1 MNGYMRELNTRQKLR
16 YLWDYYR
23 IRIGLG
29 VLAVIAVIGALA
41 HARTKPDVRLTVGMI
56 NVSSGNAAGVL
67 KDGYLDSLLKHGRKD
82 TVHLAEGYRIADRTD
97 DSLDFEYNY
106 ASNIKLLA
114 QITDRSLD
122 VVLMDRAAMKVMER
136 NRYLMRLPDQI
147 SGESDGYAAALPDK
161 RCRALFGGRAEVCVG
176 IIASTPRKEEA
187 LRYVRYLLS

>member
-29 VLAVIAVIGALA
+29 VLAVIAVIAALA
-41 HARTKPDVRLTVGMI
+41 HARTKPDIRLSVGMI
-56 NVSSGNAAGVL
+56 NLSSGNAAGVL

-97 DSLDFEYNY
+97 DSLDFEYTY

-122 VVLMDRAAMKVMER
+122 VVLMV
-136 NRYLMRLPDQI
+136 
-147 SGESDGYAAALPDK
+147 SGESDGYAVALPAK
-161 RCRALFGGRAEVCVG
+161 QCRALFGGRAEVCVG

>member
-29 VLAVIAVIGALA
+29 VLAAIAVIGALA

-106 ASNIKLLA
+106 ASNLKLLA

-187 LRYVRYLLS
+187 LRYVRYLLA

>member
-29 VLAVIAVIGALA
+29 VLAVIAVIAALA
-41 HARTKPDVRLTVGMI
+41 HARTKPDIRLSVGMI
-56 NVSSGNAAGVL
+56 NLSSGNAAGVL

-97 DSLDFEYNY
+97 DSLDFEYTY
-106 ASNIKLLA
+106 ASNLKLLA

-147 SGESDGYAAALPDK
+147 AGESDGYAAALPDK

>member
-29 VLAVIAVIGALA
+29 VLAVIAVIAALA

-56 NVSSGNAAGVL
+56 NLSSGNAAGVL

-82 TVHLAEGYRIADRTD
+82 TVHLAEGYRIAYRTD
-97 DSLDFEYNY
+97 DSLDFEYTY
-106 ASNIKLLA
+106 ASNLKLLA

>member
-29 VLAVIAVIGALA
+29 VLAVIAVIAALA
-41 HARTKPDVRLTVGMI
+41 HARTKPDIRLSVGMI
-56 NVSSGNAAGVL
+56 NLSSGNAAGVL
-67 KDGYLDSLLKHGRKD
+67 KDGYLDSLSKRGRKD

-97 DSLDFEYNY
+97 DSLDFEYTY
-106 ASNIKLLA
+106 ASNLKLLA